1 MPERRYPIAERID
14 RTDVLHGRTVADP
27 YRWLEDAHS
36 ASVKEWSAAED
47 ALFTESAADFVGR
60 TWFAEQVQALLGA
73 GFVSPPVWR
82 GERHFTTRRTAGQEH
97 GVLYVAGPGPER
109 VLIDPGAAD
118 PSGLTTLDS
127 WRPDLE
133 GRRLAYQLSESGSE
147 ESLLRIIDID
157 SGELVDGPIDR
168 CRYSPIAWLPGGAA
182 FYYERRLP
190 ADEVPPGEEQYHR
203 RVYLHRVGTPT
214 EDDVLIFG
222 AGRDKTEYHGIA
234 VSRDGRWLTLTA
246 AKGTSSCNDAWIA
259 DIGGGAASTPEAPLF
274 TPVQVGI
281 DAEVSPH
288 VGRDGRLYLF
298 TDRDAPRGRLCVADP
313 AAPDAADWR
322 VLIAEDPEAVLAD
335 FAVLDGPELDTPVLL
350 ASWRRH
356 AISELTVHDLGT
368 GERTGRIDL
377 GGVGSA
383 GGLIERPEGGHEAW
397 FGYTDH
403 TTPTCVYHYDARTGE
418 LTTWATA
425 PGTPETPDVHT
436 EQVTYTSHDGTPVR
450 MVVVSP
456 RGADGPL
463 PTILYGY
470 GGFSI
475 SLSPSYSASILA
487 WVKAGGRY
495 AVANLR
501 GGLEEG
507 EEWHR
512 AGMLGRK
519 QNVFDD
525 CAAAAEHL
533 ISSGL
538 SSADRLAVM
547 GGSNGGLLVGAA
559 ITQRPDL
566 YAAAV
571 CSAPLL
577 DMVRYEHFGLGQLWN
592 VEFGS
597 AADPEALD
605 WLLAYSPYH
614 NVAEGTRYPATLF
627 TVFDNDTR
635 VDPLHARKMC
645 AALQHATSADPAQRP
660 ILLRREAE
668 VGHSTRSVSRSVRLG
683 ADQLA
688 FLARYTGLAVPE
700 APPEQPTRH
709 VHHVQIRFA
718 DLDPLNHVN
727 NVRMLTYLEDAR
739 IALLRWDGRGDG
751 SLRFNGLVV
760 ARHEVDYV
768 APLQLRRTPVRV
780 ETWVTE
786 LKNASFTLRYEIRDD
801 DRVYA
806 RAMSVLVGFDIDTQE
821 IRRLDDSER
830 SYLERFR

>member
-1 MPERRYPIAERID
+1 MPERLYPRAERLD
-14 RTDVLHGRTVADP
+14 LTDTLHGRPVADP
-27 YRWLEDAHS
+27 YRWLEDPQS
-36 ASVKEWSAAED
+36 AGVKEWSAAED
-47 ALFTESAADFVGR
+47 ALFTEASADFVGR
-60 TWFAEQVQALLGA
+60 AWFAEHVQDLLGA
-73 GFVSPPVWR
+73 GFESPPVWR
-82 GERHFTTRRTAGQEH
+82 GERRFVTRRTAGQEH
-97 GVLYVAGPGPER
+97 GALYLAGPGTAPER
-109 VLIDPGAAD
+109 VLLDPGADD

-133 GRRLAYQLSESGSE
+133 GRLLAYQLSEAGSE
-147 ESLLRIIDID
+147 ESRLRIMDID

-182 FYYERRLP
+182 FYYERRLAADLVP
-190 ADEVPPGEEQYHR
+190 AGEDQYHR

-222 AGRDKTEYHGIA
+222 EGRDKTEYHGFA
-234 VSRDGRWLTLTA
+234 VSRDGRWLSLTA
-246 AKGTSSCNDAWIA
+246 ARGTSSRNDAWIA
-259 DIGGGAASTPEAPLF
+259 DIGGGTASTPEAPLF
-274 TPVQVGI
+274 TPIQVDT
-281 DAEVSPH
+281 DAEVSPN

-298 TDRDAPRGRLCVADP
+298 TDRGAPRGRLCVADP
-313 AAPDAADWR
+313 AAPDGVDWQ
-322 VLIAEDPEAVLAD
+322 VLIAEDPEAVLTD
-335 FAVLDGPELDTPVLL
+335 YAVLDGPELDSPVLL
-350 ASWRRH
+350 AAWRRH
-356 AISELTVHDLGT
+356 AISELTVHDLVS

-377 GGVGSA
+377 GGVGSVS
-383 GGLIERPEGGHEAW
+383 GVFERPEGGHEAW

-403 TTPTCVYHYDARTGE
+403 TTPTCVYHYDARTGA
-418 LTTWATA
+418 LSTWATA
-425 PGTPETPDVHT
+425 PGTPGTPDVHT
-436 EQVTYTSHDGTPVR
+436 EQVTYTSRDGTPVR

-456 RGADGPL
+456 RGASGPL

-512 AGMLGRK
+512 AGMFGRK

-533 ISSGL
+533 IASRL

-566 YAAAV
+566 FAAAV

-592 VEFGS
+592 VEYGS

-605 WLLAYSPYH
+605 WLHAYSPYH
-614 NVAEGTRYPATLF
+614 NVAEGTRYPAVLF

-645 AALQHATSADPAQRP
+645 AALQHATSAAPAQRP

-668 VGHSTRSVSRSVRLG
+668 VGHSARSVSRSVRLS

-688 FLARYTGLAVPE
+688 FLARHTGLAVPE
-700 APPEQPTRH
+700 AAPSRH

-739 IALLRWDGRGDG
+739 IALLRWDGRDDG
-751 SLRFNGLVV
+751 ALRFNGLVV
-760 ARHEVDYV
+760 ARHEVDYI

-786 LKNASFTLRYEIRDD
+786 LKNASFTLRYEIVDD

-806 RAMSVLVGFDIDTQE
+806 RAMSVLVGFDIGSQQ
-821 IRRLDDSER
+821 IRRLDDAER
-830 SYLERFR
+830 DYLEKYR